1 LPGDREPTGGYAA
14 LLHKT
19 ERGIWCFAYAR
30 ISFLGFPDRVECHKG
45 GILWSNW
52 HMEELQELGFVGR
65 ADYIDRQED
74 WEHLDQEF
82 FTVLV
87 DELLGFLEE
96 YYLPL

>member
-1 LPGDREPTGGYAA
+1 MEKLMEPDCIG
-14 LLHKT
+14 
-19 ERGIWCFAYAR
+19 
-30 ISFLGFPDRVECHKG
+30 V
-45 GILWSNW
+45 
-52 HMEELQELGFVGR
+52 

-96 YYLPL
+96 FYMPL

>member
-1 LPGDREPTGGYAA
+1 
-14 LLHKT
+14 
-19 ERGIWCFAYAR
+19 
-30 ISFLGFPDRVECHKG
+30 
-45 GILWSNW
+45 
-52 HMEELQELGFVGR
+52 MEELEQLGFIGT
-65 ADYIDRQED
+65 ADYIDTQED

>member
-1 LPGDREPTGGYAA
+1 METGFIGT
-14 LLHKT
+14 L
-19 ERGIWCFAYAR
+19 EF
-30 ISFLGFPDRVECHKG
+30 
-45 GILWSNW
+45 
-52 HMEELQELGFVGR
+52 
-65 ADYIDRQED
+65 IDRQED

>member
-1 LPGDREPTGGYAA
+1 
-14 LLHKT
+14 
-19 ERGIWCFAYAR
+19 
-30 ISFLGFPDRVECHKG
+30 
-45 GILWSNW
+45 
-52 HMEELQELGFVGR
+52 MEKLMESDCVGR
-65 ADYIDRQED
+65 LTFITRQED

>member
-1 LPGDREPTGGYAA
+1 MEKLMEPDCIG
-14 LLHKT
+14 
-19 ERGIWCFAYAR
+19 
-30 ISFLGFPDRVECHKG
+30 V
-45 GILWSNW
+45 
-52 HMEELQELGFVGR
+52 
-65 ADYIDRQED
+65 ADYVDRQED

>member
-1 LPGDREPTGGYAA
+1 
-14 LLHKT
+14 
-19 ERGIWCFAYAR
+19 
-30 ISFLGFPDRVECHKG
+30 
-45 GILWSNW
+45 
-52 HMEELQELGFVGR
+52 MEELQELGFVGR
-65 ADYIDRQED
+65 ADYITRQED